1 MCAWEVDQMV
11 DHLNVS
17 YLYKKRGV
25 FYFSK
30 RVPCDVRSYYK
41 RDRIVICLKTKSS
54 VSAIRASKSLY
65 QRLDD
70 YWISIRLTNMQIPAE
85 HLLMSK
91 PLVNSNSNAPLL
103 SEALS
108 TYLKLK
114 GEGKDKIFIRAANRN
129 IKYVIELLG
138 NLPIDEYNSKDA
150 SKFRDHLLDRGLLIS
165 SVKRIFSSIR
175 SIINL
180 SISEE
185 GISCINA
192 FSKTYMPENNSVE
205 IRKPI
210 PIKDIRHIQ
219 SICREYDDDLRW
231 LIALLSDTGM
241 RLGEAVGLLKSDIYL
256 DGNIPHIRLIP
267 HPWRRLKTR
276 ASGRYIPLTKESAW
290 ACKRILG
297 QNNDSIYAFP
307 RYTSAKECNTNSA
320 SAALNKWLKEKL
332 SESYVIHGFR
342 HAFRDRLR
350 AVECSSDII
359 DQLGGWSLRSIGE
372 GYGRGYDL
380 DVLHKWISKI

>member
-1 MCAWEVDQMV
+1 MA

-41 RDRIVICLKTKSS
+41 SDRIVICLRTKSN

-70 YWISIRLTNMQIPAE
+70 YWTSIRLTKMQVPAE
-85 HLLMSK
+85 HLLVSK
-91 PLVNSNSNAPLL
+91 PSVNSHSNAPLL

-129 IKYVIELLG
+129 IKYVIDLLG
-138 NLPIDEYNSKDA
+138 NLPIDEYSSKDA
-150 SKFRDHLLDRGLLIS
+150 AKFRDYLLDRGLLVS

-192 FSKTYMPENNSVE
+192 FSKTYMPENNNVE

-219 SICREYDDDLRW
+219 SLCREYDDDLRW

-241 RLGEAVGLLKSDIYL
+241 RLGEGVGLLKSDINL
-256 DGNIPHIRLIP
+256 DCEIPHINLVP

-276 ASGRYIPLTKESAW
+276 GSQRYIPLIGASLSAS
-290 ACKRILG
+290 KKILD
-297 QNNDSIYAFP
+297 NRNDSIYAFP
-307 RYTSAKECNTNSA
+307 RYTSKDNCNTNSA
-320 SAALNKWLKEKL
+320 SAALNKWLKEQL
-332 SESYVIHGFR
+332 IDRFVIHGFR

-350 AVECSSDII
+350 AIECPSDII

-372 GYGRGYDL
+372 GYGRGYSL

>member
-1 MCAWEVDQMV
+1 
-11 DHLNVS
+11 
-17 YLYKKRGV
+17 
-25 FYFSK
+25 
-30 RVPCDVRSYYK
+30 
-41 RDRIVICLKTKSS
+41 
-54 VSAIRASKSLY
+54 
-65 QRLDD
+65 
-70 YWISIRLTNMQIPAE
+70 
-85 HLLMSK
+85 
-91 PLVNSNSNAPLL
+91 
-103 SEALS
+103 
-108 TYLKLK
+108 
-114 GEGKDKIFIRAANRN
+114 
-129 IKYVIELLG
+129 
-138 NLPIDEYNSKDA
+138 
-150 SKFRDHLLDRGLLIS
+150 
-165 SVKRIFSSIR
+165 
-175 SIINL
+175 
-180 SISEE
+180 
-185 GISCINA
+185 
-192 FSKTYMPENNSVE
+192 MPENNSVE

-307 RYTSAKECNTNSA
+307 RYTSSKDCNTNSA

-359 DQLGGWSLRSIGE
+359 DQLGGWSLRRIGE